1 MNTERKILFKEVFIR
16 FREVKKISVKEPIT
30 MKLIIT
36 NFKQI
41 RHQILCTNYMKYF
54 KKKLTFC

>member
-1 MNTERKILFKEVFIR
+1 MNTGRKILFKEDFIR

-41 RHQILCTNYMKYF
+41 RHQILCINYTKYF
-54 KKKLTFC
+54 